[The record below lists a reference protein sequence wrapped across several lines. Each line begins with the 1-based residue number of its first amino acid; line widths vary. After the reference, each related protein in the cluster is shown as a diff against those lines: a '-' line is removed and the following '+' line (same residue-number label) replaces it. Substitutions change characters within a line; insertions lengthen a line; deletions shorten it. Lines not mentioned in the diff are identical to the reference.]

1 MMDHQ
6 VLIDFLASSLRLSS
20 PLVFA
25 TLGGIYT
32 ERAGVMNIGLEGMIL
47 AGACGSA
54 AGAFFTGSAIGGL
67 VLGCLVGLCFGLLLG
82 VISIDLH
89 VNQLV
94 AGVAM
99 NMVIAGLT
107 AFLARVI
114 FGVTSSTQALPGFK
128 AVSIPVLSQIPIL
141 GPVLFNQDPLIY
153 FMFIL
158 TGVLYYVLFHSPV
171 GLKIRAVGESPN
183 AADTAGVNVRLVR
196 YACIGLSGVLG
207 AMGGCHL
214 VLSQVYIFT
223 ENMSAGKGFIALAA
237 IILGRWNPLGGLVAC
252 LLFGFFEALQ
262 MNLQF
267 SHPNVPYQLFSMLPY
282 LVSIIAIIVTVGKS
296 GQPASLGMPFVRDGK

>member
-1 MMDHQ
+1 VDHQ
-6 VLIDFLASSLRLSS
+6 VLIDFLASSLRLST

-25 TLGGIYT
+25 TLGGIYS
-32 ERAGVMNIGLEGMIL
+32 ERSGVLNIGLEGMIL

-54 AGAFFTGSAIGGL
+54 AGAFYTGSALGGL
-67 VLGCLVGLCFGLLLG
+67 VIGCLVGLVFGLLLG

-94 AGVAM
+94 GGVAM
-99 NMVIAGLT
+99 NMVIVGLT
-107 AFLARVI
+107 SFLARVI
-114 FGVTSSTQALPGFK
+114 FGVNASTKALPGFK
-128 AVSIPVLSQIPIL
+128 AITIPVLSKIPIL

-158 TGVLYYVLFHSPV
+158 TGVLYYILFHSPL
-171 GLKIRAVGESPN
+171 GLEIRAVGESPS

-223 ENMSAGKGFIALAA
+223 EHMSAGKGFIALAA
-237 IILGRWNPLGGLVAC
+237 IILGRWNPVGGLGAC
-252 LLFGFFEALQ
+252 LLFGLCEALQ

-267 SHPNVPYQLFSMLPY
+267 THPDVPYQLFSMLPY
-282 LVSIIAIIVTVGKS
+282 LVSIIAIVVTVGKS
-296 GQPASLGMPFVRDGK
+296 GQPACLGLPYVRDGK